1 MKNLKSTFFIISIF
15 ILFVLTA
22 FKGDKDKL
30 HKRHFTINITDGK
43 KPKTIPD
50 EIFFKDGKVYCGDF
64 VSEKLEVK
72 EQIKYEIKKDSTY
85 MDEDA
90 EVEYIE
96 IFATT
101 QKEKKEMFEFHCVLD
116 NFEVQGTMKLFK
128 NDKEKRS
135 LEFTGSEK
143 VKTKKK

>member
-1 MKNLKSTFFIISIF
+1 MKNLRSSVVALSIIMFFVFS
-15 ILFVLTA
+15 A

-64 VSEKLEVK
+64 VSEKLEFK
-72 EQIKYEIKKDSTY
+72 DQIKYEIKKDSTY
-85 MDEDA
+85 MDEDV

-101 QKEKKEMFEFHCVLD
+101 QNEKKEMFEFHCVLD

-128 NDKEKRS
+128 NDKEKRA
-135 LEFTGSEK
+135 LEFTGAEK

>member
-1 MKNLKSTFFIISIF
+1 MNRLKPSFFALSII
-15 ILFVLTA
+15 ILFTFSA

-43 KPKTIPD
+43 KPKAIPD

-72 EQIKYEIKKDSTY
+72 DQIKYEIKKDSTY
-85 MDEDA
+85 KDDD
-90 EVEYIE
+90 VDIEYIE

-101 QKEKKEMFEFHCVLD
+101 QLEKKEIFEFHCVIE
-116 NFEVQGTMKLFK
+116 NFEAQGTMKLFK
-128 NDKEKRS
+128 NDKEKRA
-135 LEFTGSEK
+135 LEFSGPEK